1 MMQALQPQPAV
12 TSPFQYRRANRSLV
26 GAIAMPTSAIPTVFA
41 MSVGY
46 ATDSIAQSVSESG
59 NPFSSLGVFAA
70 VIAAFLFM
78 LKRSD
83 GRDTA
88 RIQEL
93 TKLIVELREELKN
106 EKAAHNETRS
116 KLIKVLETRG
126 LKDDTTR

>member
-1 MMQALQPQPAV
+1 
-12 TSPFQYRRANRSLV
+12 
-26 GAIAMPTSAIPTVFA
+26 MPTSAIPTVFA
-41 MSVGY
+41 MSVGF
-46 ATDSIAQSVSESG
+46 ATDSIAQSVSDSG
-59 NPFSSLGVFAA
+59 NPLSSLGVFSA

-93 TKLIVELREELKN
+93 TKLIVDLREELRL
-106 EKAAHNETRS
+106 EKEAHNETRS

-126 LKDDTTR
+126 IEDDTVR